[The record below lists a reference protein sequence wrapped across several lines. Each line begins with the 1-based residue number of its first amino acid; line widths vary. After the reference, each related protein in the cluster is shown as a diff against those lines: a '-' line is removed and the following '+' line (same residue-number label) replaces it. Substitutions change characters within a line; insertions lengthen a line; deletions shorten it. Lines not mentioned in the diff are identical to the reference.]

1 MKLRSQIDDK
11 YKWDLSAFGVTDENF
26 NAKCDEIKA
35 FMEKIYALKGRMD
48 TDEGLLK
55 RLQLGDGLD
64 KLFEPVLMYVSLKS
78 VEDLSDSRYDEMGEL
93 LQKMLIEYNQ
103 KSLFSSQVFKKLSI
117 KKINELLADK
127 RFAPWELYLQDL
139 KEEKKHQLPDNVDK
153 FLAGV
158 DFLGANSEIMEKLS
172 DVDLTFESVEDS
184 KGKKHELNPAV
195 SLSYLESDDRV
206 LRRNT
211 LKTLHGTYGKF
222 ISTLSAN
229 YINSVK
235 EDCFFAK
242 AYKYRS
248 ALSRSMQEEKVSEE
262 IYKKLIK
269 NVRAEL
275 PLLFEYFELKRKALG
290 LKDFYNYDAYASL
303 NYASKK
309 KYTYEEAIEVIKEA
323 VRPLGQEYV
332 SLIQRAKDERWI
344 DVYPNKNKRSGA
356 FENAI
361 YGYHPVIMTN
371 FNSEL
376 EDVFTLAHEL
386 GHAMHSYFS
395 NRTQNRE
402 KAQFTIFVA
411 EVASITNEMLL
422 INYLLQNA
430 KTDIERLEL
439 YNKLLDN
446 VRLTIF
452 RQTMF
457 AEFEEK
463 AHAIHEEGG
472 ALSKDKLCEMYYNLN
487 KDYFGKKV
495 KLLDE
500 VKYEWA
506 RIPHFFT
513 AFYVYKYAIGMIS
526 ALNFSSRIISGEK
539 DAVKKYLEF
548 LSAGCS
554 KKPNEILAAAG
565 CDLEKEETYTK
576 AFELV
581 KEALKDFSEILR

>member
-11 YKWDLSAFGVTDENF
+11 YKWDLSGYGVTEENF
-26 NAKCDEIKA
+26 AEKCEVIKT
-35 FMEKIYALKGRMD
+35 FMKKVYALEGKLG
-48 TDEGLLK
+48 TDEGMLK
-55 RLQLGDGLD
+55 RLELGDELD
-64 KLFEPVLMYVSLKS
+64 ELVDPVWMYVHLRS
-78 VEDLSDSRYDEMGEL
+78 VEDLSDSRYDEMGET
-93 LQKMLIEYNQ
+93 LQKILIEYNQ
-103 KSLFSSQVFKKLSI
+103 KTLFSLKHFKKLSV
-117 KKINELLADK
+117 KKLDELLADK
-127 RFAPWELYLQDL
+127 RFKPWELYLKDL
-139 KEEKKHQLPDNVDK
+139 KEAKKHQVADSVDK

-158 DFLGANSEIMEKLS
+158 DFLGSNSEIMDKLS
-172 DVDLTFESVEDS
+172 DVDMQFPDVEDS
-184 KGKKHELNPAV
+184 EGKKHELNNAI
-195 SLSYLESDDRV
+195 SSSYLESDDRV

-222 ISTLSAN
+222 INTLSAN
-229 YINSVK
+229 YINSIK

-242 AYKYRS
+242 AYKYKS
-248 ALSRSMQEEKVSEE
+248 ALTRSMQEEKVSEE

-269 NVRAEL
+269 NVRAQL
-275 PLLFEYFELKRKALG
+275 PLLFEYFELKRNALG
-290 LKDFYNYDAYASL
+290 LKDFYNYDTYASL

-309 KYTYEEAIEVIKEA
+309 KYTYDEAIEIIKQA
-323 VRPLGQEYV
+323 VRPLGEEYV

-361 YGYHPVIMTN
+361 YGYNPVVMTN
-371 FNSEL
+371 FNNEL

-402 KAQFTIFVA
+402 KSQYTIFVA

-422 INYLLQNA
+422 LNYLLKVA
-430 KTDIERLEL
+430 KTDTEKLEL
-439 YNKLLDN
+439 YNKLFDN
-446 VRLTIF
+446 VKSTIF

-463 AHAIHEEGG
+463 VHNLHENGG
-472 ALSKDKLCEMYYNLN
+472 ALSKDKLCEIYYNLN

-506 RIPHFFT
+506 RIPHFFS
-513 AFYVYKYAIGMIS
+513 AFYVYKYAIGMIC
-526 ALNFSSRIISGEK
+526 ALNFSSRILSGDKGVVE
-539 DAVKKYLEF
+539 KYLEF

-554 KKPNEILAAAG
+554 KKPNEILSAAG
-565 CDLEKEETYTK
+565 CDLEKEETYSK
-576 AFELV
+576 AFKLIKNYLDEF
-581 KEALKDFSEILR
+581 AHILR